1 MGRLRRRDVCRARGR
16 SGAATG
22 NPPAAGARA
31 YGRAPGGRRRDRR
44 RHKRSRRRRGRLVP
58 RARQRHDRGTASRA
72 RARSAYLA
80 LPRAGAE
87 DPGTSAVG
95 HGPPRGYRALPDV
108 KNEVLSEQQL
118 ADLGMRMQEMKTE
131 LTTQARPSPRSPER
145 ATGRWP
151 SHRAPS
157 TVLAVS
163 KENIKWLR
171 RACAGPFPEFRQ
183 RKLADPR
190 RGISDLRYLL
200 DIACAGQCPRKC
212 VHVDPISQIAT
223 TCQIEYK
230 NEGSTT
236 PSGLGG
242 ANTTSTRQIRLSFE
256 NRPDRS
262 LPGFSEPI
270 DDHGCLHHSNRP
282 STLP

>member
-31 YGRAPGGRRRDRR
+31 YGRAPGGRRRDRG
-44 RHKRSRRRRGRLVP
+44 RHKRSRRRRERLFP

-72 RARSAYLA
+72 RARSAYVA

-87 DPGTSAVG
+87 DPG
-95 HGPPRGYRALPDV
+95 
-108 KNEVLSEQQL
+108 
-118 ADLGMRMQEMKTE
+118 TE

-163 KENIKWLR
+163 KENIKWLG

-200 DIACAGQCPRKC
+200 DIACAGQSPGK
-212 VHVDPISQIAT
+212 PPT
-223 TCQIEYK
+223 
-230 NEGSTT
+230 
-236 PSGLGG
+236 G
-242 ANTTSTRQIRLSFE
+242 AAIQLEENVYMLIRLVK
-256 NRPDRS
+256 
-262 LPGFSEPI
+262 
-270 DDHGCLHHSNRP
+270 
-282 STLP
+282 